1 MSPGRR
7 GEAGGTS
14 PHQHRQEGSSIRCVA
29 LGQHFNHPH
38 QAHGGLTGELPAVE
52 QGQRLE
58 RHVLERRDVTWWGG
72 EVRWETREG
81 APHKDREEGSSV
93 ALEQH
98 CFTPFIPYIARE
110 RRTGEPSAVPQVEVS
125 EQHALQ
131 RRDVTYRA
139 CGVG

>member
-1 MSPGRR
+1 MSPGGR

-14 PHQHRQEGSSIRCVA
+14 SHQHRQEGSSIRSNS
-29 LGQHFNHPH
+29 G
-38 QAHGGLTGELPAVE
+38 
-52 QGQRLE
+52 
-58 RHVLERRDVTWWGG
+58 
-72 EVRWETREG
+72 
-81 APHKDREEGSSV
+81 V

-98 CFTPFIPYIARE
+98 CFTPCVPYIARE
-110 RRTGEPSAVPQVEVS
+110 RRTGELKAIPQVKVS